1 MSRPIPPA
9 LPLQDRADLFAH
21 LAAMEKAG
29 LPPDKAFSLLRLP
42 GEGQQRLKLAQRL
55 LARGNNPA
63 VAGRTS
69 ALFTPLEASLVD
81 AALASGSPAA
91 SYRRLADTYS
101 TRASQLKRMR
111 TRMVLP
117 VAMLTA
123 ALFIGPLPA
132 LVTGALTPLGYF
144 WQALRPLLMLGLLA
158 AVAMRLPDLRRSHPN
173 ETIDRALLELPLFG
187 PMHARRNA
195 RDFIESLAIL
205 LEAGLPMFEALP
217 VALPVVDN
225 LVLREQYERL
235 LPALESGHEFST
247 ALQAVHA
254 PGIERLIAFAH
265 TGEASGTLPEMLL
278 RHVQAESASIAQ
290 FQEQAAEW
298 APRIFYTMVAL
309 WMASQI
315 IGGPPP
321 AMPAGIE

>member
-1 MSRPIPPA
+1 MSRPTPPA

-29 LPPDKAFSLLRLP
+29 LPPDKAFGLLRLP
-42 GEGQQRLKLAQRL
+42 GKGQERLTLARRL

-63 VAGRTS
+63 AAGRTS

-81 AALASGSPAA
+81 AALATGSPAA
-91 SYRRLADTYS
+91 SYLRLADTYC

-111 TRMVLP
+111 SRMMLP
-117 VAMLTA
+117 LAMLTA

-132 LVTGALTPLGYF
+132 LFSGALSAAGYF
-144 WQALRPLLMLGLLA
+144 WQALRPLLMLALLA
-158 AVAMRLPDLRRSHPN
+158 AVAVRLPDWRRARAS
-173 ETIDRALLELPLFG
+173 EAVDRTLLELPLFG

-205 LEAGLPMFEALP
+205 LEAGLPIFEALP

-254 PGIERLIAFAH
+254 PGIDRLIAFAH

-278 RHVQAESASIAQ
+278 RHVSAESATIAL
-290 FQEQAAEW
+290 FQEQVAEW

-321 AMPAGIE
+321 PMPAGLE